1 MIFPNKNGTL
11 SKGVV
16 RSAGF
21 SARINIFTH
30 GFMRETV
37 RFASGVVLDKRT
49 AALPSPPL
57 SLETS
62 SPVIQPNSSNER
74 RKETE
79 RKVVGGREERER
91 GRGERER
98 MKRGGTSRAIS
109 RNRSHSGW
117 SPVWLMTA
125 RAPITNK
132 YSPDRAGLL
141 HYVLISDEHRPR
153 VLPASAAADPRWVL
167 GC

>member
-1 MIFPNKNGTL
+1 
-11 SKGVV
+11 
-16 RSAGF
+16 
-21 SARINIFTH
+21 
-30 GFMRETV
+30 
-37 RFASGVVLDKRT
+37 
-49 AALPSPPL
+49 
-57 SLETS
+57 
-62 SPVIQPNSSNER
+62 
-74 RKETE
+74 
-79 RKVVGGREERER
+79 
-91 GRGERER
+91 

-153 VLPASAAADPRWVL
+153 VFPASAAADPRWVSAVKTGPL
-167 GC
+167 LFPPCYATTPSCTLLIPSPLPFSPLLLICYKRYILSIHEESKRQIFFVSQLKESRLV